1 MSAPGRRPPSTCLE
15 VAASVNRPAA
25 ALPVARDAV
34 QEWRRHA
41 LPGLAP
47 WVLAGWALLV
57 AAAVLLR
64 PVLPIDET
72 RYLAVAWEMWRSGDA
87 WSLRLNGEAYSHKPP
102 LLFWLIQA
110 GWSLDGPDTASPR
123 LLAGLAALAALG
135 LAARLARRVTTLG
148 YGSAQGPQ
156 GGLVALVTGSTLGW
170 MAFTGAVM
178 FDLLLACCVL
188 LALNALVD
196 ATRSADMERARA
208 AAPLAPWPV
217 FTLALGAGLLAK
229 GPVMLLHVLPV
240 ALLAPWWSGAVGGRA
255 WYGRLGAATLAGL
268 VPMLAWALPA
278 ADAGGEAFAREL
290 LWEQTWSRIATTTHH
305 LRPAW
310 FYLATLPL
318 LLLPW
323 IALPAVWRG
332 ARAMW
337 RDGAPVTGRR
347 FIVAWV
353 VPALLAFSAF
363 RGKQPQYLLPL
374 VPAFAIVL
382 VHALAAVWGADLRTR
397 VLRTAAGSWL
407 AMLALV
413 AVLGRALG
421 PDYDM
426 APVSRRLAAVE
437 AAGAPIAQLGK
448 YHGQFHF
455 AGRLRGRIE
464 ELPTAEA
471 LRGWARAHPSGA
483 VVNYC
488 RRQVGPDAT
497 ATGGVQ
503 RGRPIPQPGFEQ
515 GFRSRRLQLW
525 HASDFARLPRGDDGC
540 GYAARASARRGEDGN
555 KARLASAAAASVPL
569 AQSGAVQPN
578 HSGSSSKA
586 AAVATTRSTSIRRAK
601 GRSSSAQPTPTTVA
615 VISRA

>member
-1 MSAPGRRPPSTCLE
+1 M
-15 VAASVNRPAA
+15 NRPAA
-25 ALPVARDAV
+25 AMPVARDAL
-34 QEWRRHA
+34 QEWQRHA

-64 PVLPIDET
+64 PILPVDET

-102 LLFWLIQA
+102 LLFWMIQA
-110 GWSLDGPDTASPR
+110 GWSLGGPDTASPR

-135 LAARLARRVTTLG
+135 LAARLAQRVAMLDD
-148 YGSAQGPQ
+148 GPAP
-156 GGLVALVTGSTLGW
+156 GPPPGLVALVTGSTLGW

-196 ATRSADMERARA
+196 AVRSAGRGRARD
-208 AAPLAPWPV
+208 AAPLAPWSV
-217 FTLALGAGLLAK
+217 FIFALGAGLLAK
-229 GPVMLLHVLPV
+229 GPVMMLHVLPG
-240 ALLAPWWSGAVGGRA
+240 ALLAPWWGGAVDARA
-255 WYGRLGAATLAGL
+255 WYRRLGAATLVGL
-268 VPMLAWALPA
+268 VPLAAWALTA
-278 ADAGGEAFAREL
+278 AQAGGEAFAREL

-310 FYLATLPL
+310 FYLAALPL

-323 IALPAVWRG
+323 TMMPAVWRG
-332 ARAMW
+332 LRARW
-337 RDGAPVTGRR
+337 RDGASLSGRR

-353 VPALLAFSAF
+353 VPVLLAFSAF
-363 RGKQPQYLLPL
+363 RGKQAQYLLPL

-382 VHALAAVWGADLRTR
+382 VHALGAAWGADLRTR
-397 VLRTAAGSWL
+397 VLRSAAGSWL

-421 PDYDM
+421 PDYDVD
-426 APVSRRLAAVE
+426 PVSRRIAAFE
-437 AAGAPIAQLGK
+437 AAGAPVAQLGK

-464 ELPTAEA
+464 ELPTADA
-471 LRGWARAHPSGA
+471 LRAWARAHPSGA

-488 RRQVGPDAT
+488 RREKGRGADQAGRSGAAP
-497 ATGGVQ
+497 GG
-503 RGRPIPQPGFEQ
+503 GDLLQPGFEQ

-525 HASDFARLPRGDDGC
+525 RAADFARLPASEDGC
-540 GYAARASARRGEDGN
+540 GYGTRASARSGAEGN
-555 KARLASAAAASVPL
+555 KARLASAAAASVAL
-569 AQSGAVQPN
+569 AHSGAVQPN
-578 HSGSSSKA
+578 QSGSSSKA
-586 AAVATTRSTSIRRAK
+586 AAIDPTRSVSTRRAK
-601 GRSSSAQPTPTTVA
+601 ARSSSAQPTPTTVA
-615 VISRA
+615 VMSKA